1 MLKKL
6 IFTFLLFYTF
16 FNFTGKAQNI
26 ELKCRVIE
34 QETNEP
40 LSFVTVEIRSLAI
53 GTYTDIDGYFTITVP
68 EKNQKDT
75 ISLYALG
82 YEKKKML
89 IKELVNSENKTIELK
104 QKYFNIKEVN
114 VKPKKTK
121 VIKLG
126 VKQKKTWKYQIAN
139 IFGAQIAQYIRNDNH
154 VSGFIK
160 SVSFYITEVGHTN
173 TPFRVRIYGYD
184 KANNCPGEDL
194 LNKDLIVQNT
204 HGAGWFT
211 VDISDYYIRFPQDGM
226 FVAMEW
232 VYTNDKYYYTH
243 EITVYGKDGSKKVI
257 MNSFYGLS
265 LGNISK
271 QKNIGVW
278 STRLGDKWIKWD
290 QYYKGY
296 INVMINAEIEVEK

>member
-1 MLKKL
+1 MRNVFIVFIIFILTNKL
-6 IFTFLLFYTF
+6 IAQKTVTAKLTDMQ
-16 FNFTGKAQNI
+16 TGKPVSYAAI
-26 ELKCRVIE
+26 ELKS
-34 QETNEP
+34 NA
-40 LSFVTVEIRSLAI
+40 S
-53 GTYTDIDGYFTITVP
+53 GTYTDTLGLFSLS
-68 EKNQKDT
+68 
-75 ISLYALG
+75 ISQSNINDSLEIYALG
-82 YEKKKML
+82 YKKKKIAINRLINTSNSLIKLEQKDIL
-89 IKELVNSENKTIELK
+89 IKEVKVK
-104 QKYFNIKEVN
+104 PKN
-114 VKPKKTK
+114 VKP
-121 VIKLG
+121 VKLG
-126 VKQKKTWKYQIAN
+126 VKAKKPWKYQIAN

-154 VSGFIK
+154 VSGFIR

-211 VDISDYYIRFPQDGM
+211 VDILDYYIRFPEDGM